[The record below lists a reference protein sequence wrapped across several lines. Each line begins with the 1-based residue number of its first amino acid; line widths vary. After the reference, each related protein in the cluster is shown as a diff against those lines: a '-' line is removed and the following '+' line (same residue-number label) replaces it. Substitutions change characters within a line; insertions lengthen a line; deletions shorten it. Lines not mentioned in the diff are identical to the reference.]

1 MHQPATPF
9 VVSTLKENSP
19 LKRSLEIFRR
29 MRPSSAAATPRTVV
43 ETTKASSQFKSE
55 TKIKEKNAHKL
66 ENAELPKSCEK
77 YIEVNEDTLMC
88 LKERKGQRHTTNSRF
103 IRLVDTA
110 IDHFSYRKR
119 QVENCID
126 ERKSE
131 SESFDEA
138 NESISVDEF
147 VRKKQEIC
155 DIQKEIGQKDRMR
168 VENQRA
174 IQKLQFD
181 INSLRA
187 VAKDPTSVFSSN
199 KLDKGEV

>member
-1 MHQPATPF
+1 MQQPATSF

-19 LKRSLEIFRR
+19 LKRSLELFRR
-29 MRPSSAAATPRTVV
+29 TRPSSAAATPRAAAEAAKVN
-43 ETTKASSQFKSE
+43 SLFKSE
-55 TKIKEKNAHKL
+55 TKAKEENAHEL
-66 ENAELPKSCEK
+66 EKQVLPGEWADSPKSSEK
-77 YIEVNEDTLMC
+77 HVEVNEDTLMC
-88 LKERKGQRHTTNSRF
+88 LEERKGQRHTANPRF
-103 IRLVDTA
+103 IRLMDTA

-119 QVENCID
+119 QAEDYVD

-138 NESISVDEF
+138 SESISTDEF

-155 DIQKEIGQKDRMR
+155 DIQKEIEQKDKMR
-168 VENQRA
+168 IENQRA

-187 VAKDPTSVFSSN
+187 VAKDPTSVF
-199 KLDKGEV
+199 